1 MKKFLSIVSSL
12 CFFTFISFS
21 QNAEQRLKD
30 KGIELSTPSKPVANY
45 VNAVRVGNLLYLS
58 GKGPKNADGTDI
70 TGKVGKDLT
79 IEQGYQAARS
89 TAIQHL
95 AVIKAELGSLNK
107 VKRIIKVLGMVNCE
121 SSFTDQPKV
130 INGYSDLMV
139 EIFGEKGKHARSAVG
154 MMALPNNIAV
164 EVEVIV
170 EVEK

>member
-1 MKKFLSIVSSL
+1 MKRILSIVSTL
-12 CFFTFISFS
+12 CLFAFISFS
-21 QNAEQRLKD
+21 QNAEQRLKE

-95 AVIKAELGSLNK
+95 AVIKAELGSLNR
-107 VKRIIKVLGMVNCE
+107 VKRVIKVLGMVNCE
-121 SSFTDQPKV
+121 SGFTDQPKV

-154 MMALPNNIAV
+154 MVALPNNIAV

>member
-1 MKKFLSIVSSL
+1 MKKILSIVSTL
-12 CFFTFISFS
+12 CLFAFISFS
-21 QNAEQRLKD
+21 QNAEQRLKE

-79 IEQGYQAARS
+79 IEQGIQAARS

-121 SSFTDQPKV
+121 SGFTDQPKV

-154 MMALPNNIAV
+154 MVALPNNIAV